1 MVAACALGI
10 ARRTNERMRTFYFPI
25 PSTEQVAMTAAAL
38 VCVGL
43 PVVLWVQLDVVAQA
57 AGLSR
62 DVLFA
67 RSGLLRVVVAAVPGI
82 ALAAA
87 AFTIAWLRVRLG
99 TRLTIGPDHVV
110 LQAPAWAPWK
120 RDVRTV
126 RVEANEVR
134 KLRLVRIRRGLARPM
149 GLVIETDRMSL
160 PVNVEHAALVGEPA
174 PAAASPKTDWETRPI
189 VAALRG
195 ALTAAPAPSVTSAA
209 GPE

>member
-10 ARRTNERMRTFYFPI
+10 TRRTTNGMRTFYFPI

-43 PVVLWVQLDVVAQA
+43 PIVLWVQLDVVAQA

-67 RSGLLRVVVAAVPGI
+67 RSGLLRAVVAAVPGI
-82 ALAAA
+82 ALVAA
-87 AFTIAWLRVRLG
+87 AFTVAWLRVRMG

-120 RDVRTV
+120 RDVQVV

-149 GLVIETDRMSL
+149 GMVIETDRMSL
-160 PVNVEHAALVGEPA
+160 PVNVEHGALVGEPA
-174 PAAASPKTDWETRPI
+174 PPAASPKTDWEARPI
-189 VAALRG
+189 VAALRD
-195 ALTAAPAPSVTSAA
+195 ALTPTPRPPVTAAAAP
-209 GPE
+209 E